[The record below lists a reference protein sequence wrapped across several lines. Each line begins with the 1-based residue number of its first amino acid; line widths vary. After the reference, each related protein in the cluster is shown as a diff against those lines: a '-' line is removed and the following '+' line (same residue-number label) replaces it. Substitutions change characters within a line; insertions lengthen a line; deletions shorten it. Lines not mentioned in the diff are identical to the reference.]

1 MASLNVKIQIGHC
14 SWNEICQGAIKTITS
29 GTAKICQMDDTILIL
44 IGDVTYALKE
54 GMPVVL
60 QSMDD
65 QMVFVFGSQN
75 GDILYGLSTI
85 ISKGARE
92 FEVMLRDL
100 MLIEETTNEEKKEE
114 KESSTKFK
122 VYGNKLASVISKGGK
137 LGLDVIDK
145 GTEKTRIGIGALTEK
160 AKRKIPRKEQPMQ
173 VSESTKAKI
182 EKAKLASTMAVTV
195 SASMLKGALEAANQ
209 MSDQMKPVLSEYLEK
224 KGIKTDK
231 PAGPKTDAAITV
243 GKQSLKT
250 ALELYIAM
258 KEASVV
264 LLEAGLDAS
273 ADLIEHRYGADAGAA
288 ARNVAEAGKNTI
300 QATKNVGGL
309 GIKQTAKKVITDT
322 AIKSLE
328 SPEQARKI
336 EEQKEAANALVEGLA
351 NASFQDELKVPGIGD
366 REKSAAFAMD

>member
-14 SWNEICQGAIKTITS
+14 SWNEICEGAIKTIAS

-44 IGDVTYALKE
+44 IGNVTYALKE

-60 QSMDD
+60 QSMED

-75 GDILYGLSTI
+75 EDILYGLSTI

-100 MLIEETTNEEKKEE
+100 MLIEENTYEEKKEE

-145 GTEKTRIGIGALTEK
+145 GTEKTRKGIGALTEK
-160 AKRKIPRKEQPMQ
+160 AKQKIPRKEQPME

-209 MSDQMKPVLSEYLEK
+209 MSDQMKPVLTEYLEK

-258 KEASVV
+258 KDASAV

-273 ADLIEHRYGADAGAA
+273 ADLIEHRYGAAAGAA
-288 ARNVAEAGKNTI
+288 ARDVAEAGKNTI
-300 QATKNVGGL
+300 VATKNVGGL
-309 GIKQTAKKVITDT
+309 GLKQTAKKVITDT

-328 SPEQARKI
+328 SPEQERMI
-336 EEQKEAANALVEGLA
+336 EEQKQAANALVEA
-351 NASFQDELKVPGIGD
+351 NASAQDELKVPSIGD